1 MFYVYETF
9 TGEYEYTDEISNTE
23 LWKDFVIFTTE
34 VEARVYLSYLKYRE
48 NIWKKATW
56 QQKKKATNALILKI
70 AQIVFI
76 TKRCALYTVKKASK
90 SIKTGLKR
98 S

>member
-1 MFYVYETF
+1 MFYVYETL

-48 NIWKKATW
+48 NYRENI
-56 QQKKKATNALILKI
+56 
-70 AQIVFI
+70 
-76 TKRCALYTVKKASK
+76 
-90 SIKTGLKR
+90 
-98 S
+98 